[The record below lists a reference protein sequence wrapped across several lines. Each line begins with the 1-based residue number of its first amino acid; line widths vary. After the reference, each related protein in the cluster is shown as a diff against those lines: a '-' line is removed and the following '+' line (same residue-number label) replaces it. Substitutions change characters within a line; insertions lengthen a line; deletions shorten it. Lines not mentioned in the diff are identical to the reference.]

1 MKNGILIKMQ
11 KKIKDEIKLSIPL
24 SYTKK
29 HNTITIV
36 FSANDD
42 EETVIAPQSTD
53 DTSGLYQ

>member
-1 MKNGILIKMQ
+1 MP

-29 HNTITIV
+29 HSTITIV
-36 FSANDD
+36 FSTGEDD
-42 EETVIAPQSTD
+42 EILAEPQVTD